1 MIDVLTYFTLNSLA
15 YFAGY
20 FSGNY
25 GMATTWIFGFH
36 TMWCLTFGD
45 LVGMTVGTA
54 PRDIIFTK
62 AWGFYLINI
71 FVWAWGGANLRSVMR
86 GVRFMDGRQLKEEK
100 LYNAER
106 YSLLAIIVFFVYF
119 LFFAASFIPFE
130 LKIIGVEPLG
140 GFITLAAMVIVT
152 LVFYIVAKSTKYY
165 PVSRVLLNEVGY
177 FLLML
182 VIYGIT
188 FVILDAVD
196 FSYNKFNE
204 WHTLNLNCWISLGFG
219 GAALIIYPL
228 ALSRLM
234 RDVPKT
240 ATAENP
246 KEKVEEPSE
255 PTVTSEY
262 RAGLAARYVRLE

>member
-71 FVWAWGGANLRSVMR
+71 FVWAWGGSNLRSVMR

-100 LYNAER
+100 LHNAER
-106 YSLLAIIVFFVYF
+106 YSLMAIIVFFVYF
-119 LFFAASFIPFE
+119 LLFAASFIPFE

-152 LVFYIVAKSTKYY
+152 FIFYAVALRDKKYY
-165 PVSRVLLNEVGY
+165 PDSKVLQKQLGY

-182 VIYGIT
+182 VIYGAT
-188 FVILDAVD
+188 FVILDAID
-196 FSYNKFNE
+196 FTYNMFDQ

-219 GAALIIYPL
+219 GVALIIYPL
-228 ALSRLM
+228 ALDRLLPPVSKPTPSNPAPEK
-234 RDVPKT
+234 DTEALIAPT
-240 ATAENP
+240 ASA
-246 KEKVEEPSE
+246 S
-255 PTVTSEY
+255 
-262 RAGLAARYVRLE
+262 LAARYIHLE

>member
-100 LYNAER
+100 LHDAKR
-106 YSLLAIIVFFVYF
+106 YSLMAIIVFFVYF
-119 LFFAASFIPFE
+119 LLFAASFIPFE

-152 LVFYIVAKSTKYY
+152 FVFYAVALRDKKYY
-165 PVSRVLLNEVGY
+165 PDSKVLRMQLTY

-182 VIYGIT
+182 LIYGAT
-188 FVILDAVD
+188 FVILDAID
-196 FSYNKFNE
+196 FTYSMFDQ

-219 GAALIIYPL
+219 GVALIIYPL
-228 ALSRLM
+228 ALDRLLPPVSKPTPS
-234 RDVPKT
+234 DTKP
-240 ATAENP
+240 
-246 KEKVEEPSE
+246 EKDTEALIAPVQS
-255 PTVTSEY
+255 SS
-262 RAGLAARYVRLE
+262 LAARYIRLE

>member
-20 FSGNY
+20 FSGSY

-36 TMWCLTFGD
+36 TMWCMTFGD

-62 AWGFYLINI
+62 AWGFYLLNI
-71 FVWAWGGANLRSVMR
+71 FVWAWAGANLRSVMR
-86 GVRFMDGRQLKEEK
+86 GIRFMDGRQLKEEK
-100 LYNAER
+100 LHDAGR
-106 YSLLAIIVFFVYF
+106 YSILAIVVFFVYF
-119 LFFAASFIPFE
+119 MLFAASFIPFE

-140 GFITLAAMVIVT
+140 GFITLAAMVIST
-152 LVFYIVAKSTKYY
+152 FGFYAVARGTKYY
-165 PVSRVLLNEVGY
+165 RVPRILFNELGY

-182 VIYGIT
+182 MIYGAT
-188 FVILDAVD
+188 FVILDAID
-196 FSYNKFNE
+196 FTYTMFDQ

-228 ALSRLM
+228 ALSRILHP
-234 RDVPKT
+234 VPESTVSEAKT
-240 ATAENP
+240 EAGEPTAP
-246 KEKVEEPSE
+246 VTKVENS
-255 PTVTSEY
+255 V
-262 RAGLAARYVRLE
+262 ALAARYIRLEQ